1 MVSLNVEH
9 QLIWSSLKTRRIDAS
24 PPLQDQLAHFWPKPA
39 HQRTLSEAF
48 AESKGG
54 KEAAPKPYMLPTLAM
69 TL

>member
-9 QLIWSSLKTRRIDAS
+9 QLIWSSLKTRRFDAS
-24 PPLQDQLAHFWPKPA
+24 PPLQDSYPTSGRSRLINVLSRKLL
-39 HQRTLSEAF
+39 RT
-48 AESKGG
+48 KGG